1 MKIKL
6 LVITIIVLIMTGE
19 VRADIKRDIEEIK
32 SKINKIE
39 EKMVTRDEFKI
50 YMESVDKR
58 FNMILWVMG
67 MGFSAL
73 GFFTLFTFGLLRKEM
88 NKRFEAVDK
97 RFEAVDKRFESMQE
111 QMDKRFEEVTSI
123 LLLLVKAHEKEI
135 GDEVIN
141 VTLGK
146 KPMENIAA
154 EIEQDFAERVKE
166 RRKEELKEFLKDKE
180 ILAML
185 KKEME
190 RLDSVA

>member
-88 NKRFEAVDK
+88 NK

>member
-1 MKIKL
+1 
-6 LVITIIVLIMTGE
+6 
-19 VRADIKRDIEEIK
+19 
-32 SKINKIE
+32 
-39 EKMVTRDEFKI
+39 
-50 YMESVDKR
+50 
-58 FNMILWVMG
+58 
-67 MGFSAL
+67 
-73 GFFTLFTFGLLRKEM
+73 
-88 NKRFEAVDK
+88 
-97 RFEAVDKRFESMQE
+97 MQE